1 MSTFRELVAA
11 DNHEIFMNLDELAE
25 TRFVRYDGTLYEGIS
40 VVLTGAEEQPREQL
54 SSDHA
59 EGLYRVTDVLYC
71 PAESLGG
78 CTPEQGQTLWISENG
93 AFFRRYRVERSV
105 CEMGM
110 LEIEL
115 EAIDE

>member
-1 MSTFRELVAA
+1 MSAFLELVAA
-11 DNHEIFMNLDELAE
+11 DNHEVFMNLDELAE
-25 TRFVRYDGTLYEGIS
+25 TRSIRYDGTLYERIP
-40 VVLTGAEEQPREQL
+40 VVLTGAEEQAREQL
-54 SSDHA
+54 SHDHA

-78 CTPEQGQTLWISENG
+78 CTPEQGRTLELSEDG
-93 AFFRRYRVERSV
+93 AFFRRFRVERSV
-105 CEMGM
+105 CELGM